1 MGQFDLKIRN
11 QVRPTLLTFDNIPLD
26 GTTVTNKDYIDSTI
40 SGAVAAKSI
49 TLTGDVTG
57 SGTSSFT
64 ATLSSTGVSPGTYAV
79 VVVDSKGR
87 ITTGQNLSITGDITG
102 TSNSGSLIATL
113 SNTGVVAGTFTKVTV
128 DAKGRITTG
137 TNIDFSDVTSAL
149 GYTPLS
155 LTGGTL
161 TGPLILN
168 ASPTTDLQAV
178 TKDYVD
184 RKAFF
189 ALAVGI
195 Y

>member
-40 SGAVAAKSI
+40 TGAVAAKSI

-57 SGTSSFT
+57 SGTSSFA
-64 ATLSSTGVSPGTYAV
+64 ATLSATGVSAGTYAV
-79 VVVDSKGR
+79 VTVDVKGR
-87 ITTGQNLSITGDITG
+87 VTAAQGLTLSGEVTG
-102 TSNSGSLIATL
+102 TSVGNTLTTSL
-113 SNTGVVAGTFTKVTV
+113 SNTGVVAGSYTKVTV
-128 DAKGRITTG
+128 DAKGR
-137 TNIDFSDVTSAL
+137 VTSATNLTSGDVTTAL
-149 GYTPLS
+149 GFTPVS
-155 LTGGTL
+155 TAGSTM
-161 TGPLILN
+161 TGPLILSG
-168 ASPTTDLQAV
+168 APTTDSQAV
-178 TKDYVD
+178 TKEYVD